1 MQNYQKLSLI
11 ILYIYYAMLL
21 SSAGA
26 VISQSILSFGLL
38 KDAASYLDGYKDIPA
53 VIVSFFAA
61 GIAYRFGYKLVVIA
75 SLVLTSLACML
86 MPIFPSFTTVKIL
99 FIIVGVCFVFIKVS
113 VYPIIG
119 LITNDSKQHASL
131 TSTVEGMFMVG
142 VLIGAWVFAYFVD
155 DIDQT
160 SLKWLRVY
168 WLLAVIGGISSLIWL
183 LIRIPEYEK
192 HEKTEAVNFYTAT
205 KGLLVYSFTIFFLLG
220 AFVYVLIEQGLST
233 WLPTFNREIL
243 KADPS
248 LAIEI
253 GSLMAGA
260 SASGRILYGMIFRR
274 INWFLPLIVSIF
286 MAIALIITSVIWL
299 PNVTN
304 SISKWSQAPVQ
315 IYILPLVGFFI
326 APIYPTLNSVILS
339 SLPKKQHASMSAL
352 IIVFSAIGS
361 TTGSIIVGNVFQLI
375 GGKFTY
381 LVLIIPL
388 TLLAAILTK
397 LKQELQNQ

>member
-339 SLPKKQHASMSAL
+339 SLPKSNM
-352 IIVFSAIGS
+352 
-361 TTGSIIVGNVFQLI
+361 
-375 GGKFTY
+375 
-381 LVLIIPL
+381 
-388 TLLAAILTK
+388 
-397 LKQELQNQ
+397 LQCRH

>member
-1 MQNYQKLSLI
+1 
-11 ILYIYYAMLL
+11 
-21 SSAGA
+21 
-26 VISQSILSFGLL
+26 
-38 KDAASYLDGYKDIPA
+38 
-53 VIVSFFAA
+53 
-61 GIAYRFGYKLVVIA
+61 
-75 SLVLTSLACML
+75 
-86 MPIFPSFTTVKIL
+86 
-99 FIIVGVCFVFIKVS
+99 
-113 VYPIIG
+113 
-119 LITNDSKQHASL
+119 
-131 TSTVEGMFMVG
+131 
-142 VLIGAWVFAYFVD
+142 
-155 DIDQT
+155 
-160 SLKWLRVY
+160 
-168 WLLAVIGGISSLIWL
+168 
-183 LIRIPEYEK
+183 
-192 HEKTEAVNFYTAT
+192 
-205 KGLLVYSFTIFFLLG
+205 
-220 AFVYVLIEQGLST
+220 
-233 WLPTFNREIL
+233 
-243 KADPS
+243 
-248 LAIEI
+248 
-253 GSLMAGA
+253 
-260 SASGRILYGMIFRR
+260 MIFRR